1 MEQKMIRLFED
12 KLSMIRN
19 DIANEVRMREQSFA
33 ELNGCLESDLPKLS
47 EKIRTE
53 AANREEAD

>member
-1 MEQKMIRLFED
+1 MIRLFED